1 MSECNSVT
9 KNGSNMTMT
18 EASIATERLHYLLQ
32 TITENHSE
40 LEDAQ
45 LFSLLEIAW
54 DISGQINGWIKT
66 EGKCNDEK

>member
-9 KNGSNMTMT
+9 KNRSNMTIT
-18 EASIATERLHYLLQ
+18 EASIATKRLYYLLQ

-40 LEDAQ
+40 LEDEQ
-45 LFSLLEIAW
+45 RFSLLEIAW

-66 EGKCNDEK
+66 EEKCNDAK